1 MRAYSNDLRERVVSA
16 CDAGELTREEIA
28 DQIQVST
35 SWIRRLLQRRR
46 ETGSFA
52 ALPGGRG
59 PEPMLTEAKRERLA
73 KAIND
78 KPDLTLEQLKKRCRL
93 ACCKS
98 TIHNALKAMGISYK
112 KNLSAPAN
120 RIATT

>member
-1 MRAYSNDLRERVVSA
+1 MKAYSYDLRERVVAA
-16 CDAGELTREEIA
+16 CDAGELTREEISE
-28 DQIQVST
+28 QFQVST

-59 PEPMLTEAKRERLA
+59 PEPILDEAKRERLA
-73 KAIND
+73 KAVSD
-78 KPDLTLEQLKKRCRL
+78 KPDLTLEQLKKRLRL
-93 ACCKS
+93 ACCTS

-112 KNLSAPAN
+112 KSPFVQAN
-120 RIATT
+120 RIEMT